1 MDVIR
6 NWRRPDYLNYFGS
19 VFNLLNV
26 AIGSGIIGLG
36 SVAASMGYIA
46 YVAFNLV
53 VVSISIFTLNLV
65 CKSATQVYQWRNEN
79 RPTRIQSD
87 SNRNDSVI
95 SEDEKELMEK
105 NIKKEF
111 DDEYDIRETY
121 EIAYSYE
128 DIANILYGKWA
139 LIANNLCILFY
150 LFSCQCSYMTLIKDT
165 VPSIITDF
173 GKMSNQD
180 FSIDDKWYF
189 QGEWCLLWVLL
200 FILFPLGCA
209 KRIDFLGFT
218 SAIGMFAMTTFVF
231 MIIAKQPDIS
241 SQCGNVSYPVN
252 YSSFNHD
259 IETECF
265 VKPLNLSTDSIYSA
279 GICLFAY
286 MSHCNV
292 LAIFAEVRTK
302 SLERMRGVVYGAII
316 PCTVLYI
323 LSALY
328 AYSSF
333 YNHTQA
339 QLIELYSFVAS
350 DGNLILISNILVMTC
365 IIFSI
370 PLAQYPA
377 RNTLWKLFY
386 TICPSRFP
394 APFLPSEL
402 NIPVEKRREF
412 PRIPFYGI
420 MVFSYLTIYYVV
432 VSAANFKLFLALS
445 GAVSGS
451 TVIMIFPC
459 MFHLKMQKWRY
470 NTIENICCYI
480 LLVIG
485 FVSLIGNSS
494 LIVYKEFFET
504 V

>member
-1 MDVIR
+1 MDVLR
-6 NWRRPDYLNYFGS
+6 SWRRNDYLNYFSS

-46 YVAFNLV
+46 YVSFNLV

-65 CKSATQVYQWRNEN
+65 CKSATRVYQWRADN
-79 RPTRIQSD
+79 RPVKIIQD

-95 SEDEKELMEK
+95 SEDEKNNLK
-105 NIKKEF
+105 QEF
-111 DDEYDIRETY
+111 DDEYDIRQTY

-165 VPSIITDF
+165 VPMIIRDF
-173 GKMSNQD
+173 GRMSNPE
-180 FSIDDKWYF
+180 FVTDDKWYF

-231 MIIAKQPDIS
+231 MIIAKQPDIA
-241 SQCGNVSYPVN
+241 SQCGNISYPTN
-252 YSSFNHD
+252 QSTGFNHD
-259 IETECF
+259 IEDECF
-265 VKPLNLSTDSIYSA
+265 VRPINLSSDSIYSA

-339 QLIELYSFVAS
+339 QLIELYSFIAS

-386 TICPSRFP
+386 TISNRFP

-402 NIPVEKRREF
+402 NIPEEKRRAF
-412 PRIPFYGI
+412 PRIPFYGL
-420 MVFSYLTIYYVV
+420 MVFSYLAIYYVV

-451 TVIMIFPC
+451 TVIMIFPT
-459 MFHLKMQKWRY
+459 MFHLKMENWRY
-470 NTIENICCYI
+470 NTMENVCSFI
-480 LLVIG
+480 LLGVG
-485 FVSLIGNSS
+485 FVTLIGNSS
-494 LIVYKEFFET
+494 LIVYKEFFESAA
-504 V
+504 